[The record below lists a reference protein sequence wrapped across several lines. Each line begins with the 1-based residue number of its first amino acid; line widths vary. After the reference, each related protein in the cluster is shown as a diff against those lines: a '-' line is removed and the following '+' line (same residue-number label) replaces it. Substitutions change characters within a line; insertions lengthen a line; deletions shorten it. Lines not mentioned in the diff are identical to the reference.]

1 MRSRCPARL
10 PYLGNQGSCRHRGAG
25 AVEQGRAM
33 GVTGLHIIAIH
44 IGVEVNHIA
53 VAFCPSCI
61 GDGSVQGGIDI
72 VPHAC
77 PKVGSLVGTDTA
89 EHRMDT
95 PHQGKL
101 RGNGKTALQRI

>member
-1 MRSRCPARL
+1 
-10 PYLGNQGSCRHRGAG
+10 
-25 AVEQGRAM
+25 M

-44 IGVEVNHIA
+44 IGVEINHIA

-89 EHRMDT
+89 EHGMDT
-95 PHQGKL
+95 PHQGKF
-101 RGNGKTALQRI
+101 RGDGEAALQRIEQDDGWKHVGIVPVFRIVGKGDIDA